1 MTMVHERTNSL
12 VQTREFLE
20 ELSRDSR
27 FPEAIREQA
36 VRLLRHYPTADAIYL
51 AGRVE
56 ERSRQELALV
66 ADKHGP
72 LHPVLV
78 SWLVSDPIFCDQGT
92 EL

>member
-1 MTMVHERTNSL
+1 MTVVHERTRSL
-12 VQTREFLE
+12 VQTREFLQ
-20 ELSRDSR
+20 ELSIDSR
-27 FPEAIREQA
+27 LPEAIRNQA
-36 VRLLRHYPTADAIYL
+36 VCLLRHYPTADAIYL
-51 AGRVE
+51 AGRVG